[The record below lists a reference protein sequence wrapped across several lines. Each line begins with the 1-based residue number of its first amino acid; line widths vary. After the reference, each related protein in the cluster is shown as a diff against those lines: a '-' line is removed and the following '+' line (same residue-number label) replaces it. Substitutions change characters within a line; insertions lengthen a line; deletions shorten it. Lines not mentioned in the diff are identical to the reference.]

1 MVLTSSSGYD
11 PGANYKERMDI
22 SVIAVSIKSLFKAEH
37 QIAGCSNC
45 TDRVTVRFER
55 VLDAITNQPENTKY
69 VLPAMAICP
78 MCHHHLVESTMV
90 QLRKDAHELN
100 LVTREELKV
109 HRPNRKTVRSR
120 RA

>member
-1 MVLTSSSGYD
+1 
-11 PGANYKERMDI
+11 MDI
-22 SVIAVSIKSLFKAEH
+22 PVVAVSIKSLFKAEH

-45 TDRVTVRFER
+45 TDRVSVPFER
-55 VLDAITNQPENTKY
+55 VLDAVTDRPENTKY

-90 QLRKDAHELN
+90 QLRKDAHELIF
-100 LVTREELKV
+100 VTREELKA
-109 HRPNRKTVRSR
+109 RSSNRKTVRTR

>member
-1 MVLTSSSGYD
+1 
-11 PGANYKERMDI
+11 MDTP
-22 SVIAVSIKSLFKAEH
+22 VVAVSIKSLFKAEH

-55 VLDAITNQPENTKY
+55 VLDAVTKCPETTKY

-90 QLRKDAHELN
+90 QLRKDAHELVF
-100 LVTREELKV
+100 VTRDELKAGGS
-109 HRPNRKTVRSR
+109 NRKNVRSR

>member
-1 MVLTSSSGYD
+1 
-11 PGANYKERMDI
+11 MDI
-22 SVIAVSIKSLFKAEH
+22 PVVAVSIKSLFKAEH

-45 TDRVTVRFER
+45 TDRVTVPFER
-55 VLDAITNQPENTKY
+55 VLDAVTKRPETTKY

-90 QLRKDAHELN
+90 QLRKDAHEL
-100 LVTREELKV
+100 VFITRDELKT
-109 HRPNRKTVRSR
+109 RSSNRKNVRSR